1 MPLTSWINA
10 TKRPIN
16 RYFTTIAAV
25 SGKIRF
31 QHVSTVCNSRFSKPS
46 VVLWWDGF
54 GRFGIK
60 TATICTIP
68 RAARSEDWVKVV
80 SGGRWMKM
88 KHHETREPPKHLYLS
103 KGDEHERVLFA
114 VPSTLQ
120 NSPFETQKATLHIHF
135 ELLSLP
141 LSIWSSLT
149 VTLCQS
155 LNHLLWFHCPKVQK
169 FLSSFW
175 GPFNSYSIHSL
186 KGSILLTTSNAIN
199 AKMQSMISI
208 VLSSLR
214 FIWWILIPQD
224 AWSAVICMIH
234 NTNKRKVQGP
244 TQSSKTSHRILC
256 STELCTLRMWPL
268 KISFSERIFWHLRL

>member
-1 MPLTSWINA
+1 M
-10 TKRPIN
+10 
-16 RYFTTIAAV
+16 
-25 SGKIRF
+25 
-31 QHVSTVCNSRFSKPS
+31 CNSRFSKPS

-80 SGGRWMKM
+80 SGGRWNILK
-88 KHHETREPPKHLYLS
+88 RGNHLNIYIYLS

-141 LSIWSSLT
+141 LSILT
-149 VTLCQS
+149 VL
-155 LNHLLWFHCPKVQK
+155 HCASPWTICSDSIVQKSKK
-169 FLSSFW
+169 FLSSCW

-186 KGSILLTTSNAIN
+186 KRSILLTTSNAI
-199 AKMQSMISI
+199 I
-208 VLSSLR
+208 VLSSFR
-214 FIWWILIPQD
+214 FILFDEYWYHKTWWSV
-224 AWSAVICMIH
+224 AICKTFSGQISIIQ
-234 NTNKRKVQGP
+234 NKNKRKVQGP

-256 STELCTLRMWPL
+256 STELCTLRMLCTVRMWPL
-268 KISFSERIFWHLRL
+268 KISFSERILWDLHL